1 MKVLVDFPYS
11 YSVVIELDQLRPLM
25 EILGNSACSWEK
37 DYSNGNTR
45 IKIIPSKEL
54 PDVEFIREED
64 YNVAKFVSQS
74 EDE

>member
-11 YSVVIELDQLRPLM
+11 YSVVIELDQLQPLM
-25 EILGNSACSWEK
+25 EILGKSACSWEK
-37 DYSNGNTR
+37 DYSNGKTR
-45 IKIIPSKEL
+45 IIPNKDL

-64 YNVAKFVSQS
+64 YNVVKFVSQS

>member
-11 YSVVIELDQLRPLM
+11 YGVVIDVDQLQPLM
-25 EILGNSACSWEK
+25 KILENSVSWEK
-37 DYSNGNTR
+37 DYSNGKSR
-45 IKIIPSKEL
+45 IKIIPNKDL
-54 PDVEFIREED
+54 PNVEFIREED